1 MSRCLFAVAVVYLT
15 CTMAI
20 TTLAMLAT
28 VLVLNFY
35 EIRDRPVPGWIHR
48 LMTTIMVDPS
58 HRSSSRRLLVPG
70 SLNPGHN
77 QTESDSLY
85 HLMRL
90 IDPENLVPE
99 VGLYDE
105 DDVIRAIHVTAAAP
119 PEVVQRL
126 VPTPQ
131 SRDFATINYRSVGAH
146 SYHGN
151 GGRRENFSD
160 EWLHLAIVCDRLFF
174 WACLLMTVVSTL
186 VLFHP
191 LLKYELFQN
200 VTRPTSGQI

>member
-1 MSRCLFAVAVVYLT
+1 
-15 CTMAI
+15 MAI

-35 EIRDRPVPGWIHR
+35 EIRDRPVPGWIDR
-48 LMTTIMVDPS
+48 LTAMRTVEAPFP
-58 HRSSSRRLLVPG
+58 RGSSNGRRLLVPG
-70 SLNPGHN
+70 SLNPGHG
-77 QTESDSLY
+77 QTESDSIY

-105 DDVIRAIHVTAAAP
+105 DDVIRAIHVPAAAP
-119 PEVVQRL
+119 PEVRRL
-126 VPTPQ
+126 VPPPSQ
-131 SRDFATINYRSVGAH
+131 SRDFASIGPRSVGAR

-151 GGRRENFSD
+151 GRKENFSE
-160 EWLHLAIVCDRLFF
+160 EWIHLAIVCDRLFF
-174 WACLLMTVVSTL
+174 CACLLMTIISTL

-200 VTRPTSGQI
+200 TTRPTSGQI

>member
-1 MSRCLFAVAVVYLT
+1 
-15 CTMAI
+15 MAI

-35 EIRDRPVPGWIHR
+35 EIRDRPVPGWIDR
-48 LMTTIMVDPS
+48 LMTTMMVNPS
-58 HRSSSRRLLVPG
+58 PRSSSSSSRRLLVPG
-70 SLNPGHN
+70 SLNPGHS
-77 QTESDSLY
+77 QTGGDGLY

-105 DDVIRAIHVTAAAP
+105 SDVIRAIHVTAASP
-119 PEVVQRL
+119 PSS
-126 VPTPQ
+126 Q
-131 SRDFATINYRSVGAH
+131 SRDFAAVRYRSVGANGC
-146 SYHGN
+146 HGN
-151 GGRRENFSD
+151 GRRENFSD

-174 WACLLMTVVSTL
+174 WACLLMTIVSTL

-191 LLKYELFQN
+191 LLRYELFQN
-200 VTRPTSGQI
+200 STRPTSGQT

>member
-1 MSRCLFAVAVVYLT
+1 
-15 CTMAI
+15 MAI
-20 TTLAMLAT
+20 STLAMLAT

-35 EIRDRPVPGWIHR
+35 EIRDRPVPGWIDR
-48 LMTTIMVDPS
+48 LMTTMMVNPS
-58 HRSSSRRLLVPG
+58 PRRSSSRRLLVPG
-70 SLNPGHN
+70 SLNPEHS
-77 QTESDSLY
+77 QTGSDSLY

-105 DDVIRAIHVTAAAP
+105 GDVIRAIHVTGASP
-119 PEVVQRL
+119 PEVHRL
-126 VPTPQ
+126 VPPPSSSQ
-131 SRDFATINYRSVGAH
+131 SRDFAAVSYRSVGA
-146 SYHGN
+146 YGCRGN
-151 GGRRENFSD
+151 GRRENFSD

-174 WACLLMTVVSTL
+174 WACLLMTIVSTL

-191 LLKYELFQN
+191 LLRYELFQN